1 MSTSL
6 EEARRALV
14 LGAELDEQPE
24 TPTRGASAGSTG
36 TTGPQV
42 GQSGKDPT
50 SLADV
55 TEPVGSTEPKLGEA
69 MARFASGM
77 KIIRAELGEMVAA
90 FKAAAPETTRGRGV
104 ASVLRVLQGMEPM
117 LQAAEDVVARA
128 LGTKSKAVEDAARV
142 MQLGQSLDEEPLTHT
157 TDADR
162 ASEPRKKL
170 DAVSRSVVDA
180 VGADLE
186 KMHERVRKLAYQ
198 LQDVVEWSSRP
209 DGIRASVTDL
219 SEADTVL
226 VTTRQKILAR
236 FE

>member
-1 MSTSL
+1 MNDGD
-6 EEARRALV
+6 EARRALR

-36 TTGPQV
+36 TTGPQG

-55 TEPVGSTEPKLGEA
+55 TEPVGSTEPKLGRA
-69 MARFASGM
+69 LARFASGM
-77 KIIRAELGEMVAA
+77 QAIRSELGAMVAA
-90 FKAAAPETTRGRGV
+90 FEAAGPETTRGRGV
-104 ASVLRVLQGMEPM
+104 ASALRVLRGMEPM
-117 LQAAEDVVARA
+117 LQSAEDVVGRA
-128 LGTKSKAVEDAARV
+128 LGTQPKAVEDAERV
-142 MQLGQSLDEEPLTHT
+142 MYLGRALDEEPLTHT

-170 DAVSRSVVDA
+170 DAVSRTVVDT
-180 VGADLE
+180 VGVDLE
-186 KMHERVRKLAYQ
+186 KMHEHVRKLAHQ

-209 DGIRASVTDL
+209 DGIRDSVTDL
-219 SEADTVL
+219 SEADSVL

-236 FE
+236 FK